1 MKKVF
6 ALLMVL
12 VLACALCVPALAV
25 GTSYNKDQLKVLVDK
40 APADVKPIATQI
52 VNSLGSGDS
61 LTVDVDAVKGIY
73 NSLKSTLATEKDA
86 GKIKTAIE
94 NAASSMQAATGLTFS
109 NLSVNVDA
117 VNGNISVSADVLKG
131 GTKITTATG
140 SGKAAQINNS
150 GSSGSSG
157 SSNTTS
163 NTAAA
168 ASSVIKAT
176 GFDTTAVVMV
186 VLAIA
191 GVLGVAA
198 VKARKLD

>member
-12 VLACALCVPALAV
+12 VLACALCVPALAA
-25 GTSYNKDQLKVLVDK
+25 GQSYTKQQLLDMADK
-40 APADVKPIATQI
+40 APADVKDIAKQVI
-52 VNSLGSGDS
+52 NGLEGS
-61 LTVDVDAVKGIY
+61 LTVDVDQVKGIY
-73 NSLKSTLATEKDA
+73 NNLKTTLATEKDA

-94 NAASSMQAATGLTFS
+94 NAASDMEKATGLKADKV
-109 NLSVNVDA
+109 SVSVDA
-117 VNGNISVSADVLKG
+117 VTGKVSVTAEVSKDGKTVASVQ
-131 GTKITTATG
+131 GTGTAPMI
-140 SGKAAQINNS
+140 KKPD
-150 GSSGSSG
+150 SSG

-168 ASSVIKAT
+168 AASVIKAT
-176 GFDTTAVVMV
+176 GFDASAVVMV

-191 GVLGVAA
+191 GVLGVAT